1 MILFDKLYVLNY
13 PFDEL
18 KLANIY
24 EHCKMIT

>member
-18 KLANIY
+18 KLANIN
-24 EHCKMIT
+24 EQCKMIT